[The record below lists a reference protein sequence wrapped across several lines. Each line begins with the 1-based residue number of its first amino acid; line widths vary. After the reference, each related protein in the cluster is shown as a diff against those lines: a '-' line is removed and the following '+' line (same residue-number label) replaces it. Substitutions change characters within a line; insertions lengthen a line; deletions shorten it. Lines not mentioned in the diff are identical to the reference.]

1 MGVTATDIFGMAL
14 DAQPAAAGTY
24 GERPAGWRLPDATR
38 LGRVQLQVA
47 DLERSLAFY
56 QGVLGLRVAAHS
68 AGTAALSAGGDERI
82 LVELVERKGI
92 RPARGG
98 RLGLYHFAIL
108 LPDRG
113 SLGRFVRHL
122 SGLGIPAGSADHLVS
137 EAIYLHDPDGL
148 GIEIYADR
156 PRNEWRRRGR
166 ELMIATDPLE
176 MRGLLA
182 AAGVEP
188 WIGIPAGTVIGHVHL
203 HVGDLQ
209 QGAAFF
215 SEALGFDRITWS
227 YPGAL
232 FLGAGGYHHHVGT
245 NTWAGPNAR
254 PSSPDEARLLEWTI
268 QLPDRQS
275 LLGVGANLVASG
287 RPADHGSAG
296 EIVTRDPWG
305 MAVRLQAPAHDD
317 RSN

>member
-1 MGVTATDIFGMAL
+1 MGVTTTDIFGTAR
-14 DAQPAAAGTY
+14 DARPAAAGPY
-24 GERPAGWRLPDATR
+24 GERPADWRLPDATR

-68 AGTAALSAGGDERI
+68 AATAALSARGDERI

-113 SLGRFVRHL
+113 CLGRFVRHL

-137 EAIYLHDPDGL
+137 EAIYLHDPNGL

-166 ELMIATDPLE
+166 ELMIADGTS
-176 MRGLLA
+176 MRHDTSLSARASRWSVFSRRAPTPSDRARVEGTTRTSCPANSA
-182 AAGVEP
+182 ASA
-188 WIGIPAGTVIGHVHL
+188 IPNASL
-203 HVGDLQ
+203 HVSTTTRLRGRIARYA
-209 QGAAFF
+209 GSAAV
-215 SEALGFDRITWS
+215 R
-227 YPGAL
+227 
-232 FLGAGGYHHHVGT
+232 H
-245 NTWAGPNAR
+245 R
-254 PSSPDEARLLEWTI
+254 RSSTI
-268 QLPDRQS
+268 CPS
-275 LLGVGANLVASG
+275 LL
-287 RPADHGSAG
+287 RTQ
-296 EIVTRDPWG
+296 I
-305 MAVRLQAPAHDD
+305 
-317 RSN
+317 